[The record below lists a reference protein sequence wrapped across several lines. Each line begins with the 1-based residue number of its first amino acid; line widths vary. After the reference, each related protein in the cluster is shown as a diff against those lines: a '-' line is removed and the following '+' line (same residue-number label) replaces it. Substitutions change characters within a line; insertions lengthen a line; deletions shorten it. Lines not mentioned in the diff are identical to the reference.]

1 MVSKKTVESVI
12 LGVLDEEELPSHSIR
27 EELEKR
33 GIPLTYDELARYL
46 KRMTSEHEIT
56 REARGKPWRYYYKR

>member
-1 MVSKKTVESVI
+1 MISKKTVESVI
-12 LGVLDEEELPSHSIR
+12 LGILDEKELPSHSIR

-33 GIPLTYDELARYL
+33 SVSLTYDTLARYL

-56 REARGKPWRYYYKR
+56 REARGKPCRYYYKR